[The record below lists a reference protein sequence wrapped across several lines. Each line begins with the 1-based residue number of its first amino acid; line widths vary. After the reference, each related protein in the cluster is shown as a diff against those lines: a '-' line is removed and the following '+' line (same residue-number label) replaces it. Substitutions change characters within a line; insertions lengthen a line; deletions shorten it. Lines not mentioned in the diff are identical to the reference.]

1 MFMNYIVYY
10 IDDFCKRHI
19 TFATSMA
26 EVNFIKDRFTQVDF
40 EKI

>member
-1 MFMNYIVYY
+1 MKYIVYY
-10 IDDFCKRHI
+10 TDDFHRRHI

-26 EVNFIKDRFTQVDF
+26 EVNFIKDRFSQVDF